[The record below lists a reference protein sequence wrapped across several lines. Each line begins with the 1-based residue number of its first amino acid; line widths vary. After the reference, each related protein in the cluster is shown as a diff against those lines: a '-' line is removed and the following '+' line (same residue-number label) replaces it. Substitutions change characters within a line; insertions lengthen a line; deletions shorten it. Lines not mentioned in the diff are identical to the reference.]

1 VELLKPLC
9 GAMRKMA
16 LICATLAESGTKSTG
31 SAASVAGISPRRRRK
46 HYLVVLVAVILT
58 KFPLVAKEPHLAV
71 ASRVVPTNHGR
82 ELLVLF
88 RWLWRLLDA
97 LQSTKFVL
105 SLLQVL
111 FEVLDT
117 VRVLVNFYC
126 WFLIEGESFDEFL
139 KSLLFALS
147 ASKKWTLAFLLENKE
162 RMIKTLYTQKSQTA
176 YGDFKE
182 RSIRV
187 LFM

>member
-1 VELLKPLC
+1 MELLKPLC

-71 ASRVVPTNHGR
+71 ASRVVQQITDGNCWFYSDGCGTFWM
-82 ELLVLF
+82 LYKAQNL
-88 RWLWRLLDA
+88 
-97 LQSTKFVL
+97 L

-111 FEVLDT
+111 FKVGDT
-117 VRVLVNFYC
+117 VRILVNFYC
-126 WFLIEGESFDEFL
+126 WFLIEGESFDKFL

-147 ASKKWTLAFLLENKE
+147 TSKNWTLAKLLTVISKKGASEFC
-162 RMIKTLYTQKSQTA
+162 L
-176 YGDFKE
+176 
-182 RSIRV
+182 
-187 LFM
+187 